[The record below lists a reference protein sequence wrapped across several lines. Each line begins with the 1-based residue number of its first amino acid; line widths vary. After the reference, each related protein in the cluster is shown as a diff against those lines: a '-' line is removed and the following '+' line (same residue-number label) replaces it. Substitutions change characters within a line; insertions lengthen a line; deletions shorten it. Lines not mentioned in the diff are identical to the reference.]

1 MFSLSIIDVLNL
13 SIHLSAQRKHL
24 QQSDLINSQI
34 NLLLI
39 KADSLFKGRC
49 ILDSTFSFP
58 QIRVCLHY
66 FCPWARMKMSSTKLA
81 ASPCGDCD
89 SGEKLRL
96 KDQVGSVNLSALIG
110 PSAIIMSSVRFTYIS
125 LSDCHMFICV
135 CVCVCVCL
143 IPSGTESIYC
153 K

>member
-1 MFSLSIIDVLNL
+1 MKLQSQSAHCFRDGCFGGWAKAFCCCHGGCFFPLQSSSSRNFFFYRVVLWGA
-13 SIHLSAQRKHL
+13 LSAWWVSPL
-24 QQSDLINSQI
+24 V
-34 NLLLI
+34 
-39 KADSLFKGRC
+39 SL
-49 ILDSTFSFP
+49 
-58 QIRVCLHY
+58 V
-66 FCPWARMKMSSTKLA
+66 LA

-125 LSDCHMFICV
+125 LSDCHMFMCV

-153 K
+153 KWFMCKILKELKK